1 MTNNQLNNIIHGIQF
16 LIILIKKDPNFSSY
30 TSQQVEKM
38 TGLAA
43 EVCTILV
50 SLSQEESNKVSPS
63 ETFVNGEIIDMD
75 WKMYIAIRS
84 KNKKKIH
91 EAFVR
96 MKLQLLKEDGNIAIE
111 HLDLSMQEF
120 EVSDHQW
127 YFYEIFLL
135 IAFLYRNLLL
145 LLLL

>member
-63 ETFVNGEIIDMD
+63 ETFVNGKIIDMD

-84 KNKKKIH
+84 KKKKKIH